1 MIHRIMTVQTL
12 CFPVLSV
19 LYFVHVVNGNIR
31 IINLSG
37 HLRKFF
43 PVVKIL
49 ELNCLLTFSN
59 NPNKPHRF
67 NVIAIQSGTH
77 KYVIPKKKALCI
89 NKEHSK
95 SSFYVSL
102 VCLFVCFYFFFKRKT
117 YISLA

>member
-49 ELNCLLTFSN
+49 ELN
-59 NPNKPHRF
+59 
-67 NVIAIQSGTH
+67 
-77 KYVIPKKKALCI
+77 
-89 NKEHSK
+89 
-95 SSFYVSL
+95 
-102 VCLFVCFYFFFKRKT
+102 
-117 YISLA
+117 